1 VSHGDGNV
9 TATRVH
15 SLGRTLR
22 KAKPAELLAYRRKD
36 FLAALARRPSSP
48 PEELWQAEK
57 WFLELSAAGANDEG
71 GQHSRN
77 FFPTR
82 FAGG

>member
-1 VSHGDGNV
+1 M
-9 TATRVH
+9 
-15 SLGRTLR
+15 
-22 KAKPAELLAYRRKD
+22 
-36 FLAALARRPSSP
+36 P

-82 FAGG
+82 IAGG